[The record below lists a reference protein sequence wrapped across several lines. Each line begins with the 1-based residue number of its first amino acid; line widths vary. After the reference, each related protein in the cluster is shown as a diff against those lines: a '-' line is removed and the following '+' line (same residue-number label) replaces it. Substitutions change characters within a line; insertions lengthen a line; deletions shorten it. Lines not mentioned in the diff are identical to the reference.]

1 MTEKSDESRIS
12 EKSLLGQVMH
22 VPRIGERADEL
33 ELELE
38 SVLIGDAV
46 EFGRRHRVG
55 TSGRG
60 EARCAVRG
68 LERAR
73 GSRYDGTRADERRAR
88 CIFLLHRPSSID
100 ASIRSP
106 VHGLIAAGERSVKI
120 LARASSAATRLS
132 AARAIC
138 SRRSTSPSI

>member
-73 GSRYDGTRADERRAR
+73 GSRYDGTGRGRAA
-88 CIFLLHRPSSID
+88 CAVHFFVTSSIIHRCVD
-100 ASIRSP
+100 PFARSRFDR
-106 VHGLIAAGERSVKI
+106 GG
-120 LARASSAATRLS
+120 RALG
-132 AARAIC
+132 
-138 SRRSTSPSI
+138 

>member
-60 EARCAVRG
+60 EARCAG
-68 LERAR
+68 SNAR
-73 GSRYDGTRADERRAR
+73 GGLITSRLDADERRVR
-88 CIFLLHRPSSID
+88 CIFLLHRRSSID

-106 VHGLIAAGERSVKI
+106 VHGLIAAEERSVKI